1 LQEHR
6 FVEKNQISVLEE
18 GYDIW
23 GAPDLE
29 SAKKYTCLYKN
40 EIDVGV
46 NVTGEYGT
54 VGYWKERAV
63 RLQKLLEDSMKRER
77 ILVQKLQE
85 SVKMEEQKLPV
96 EELSHILQ
104 RADNFLHFIL
114 QNAPIVIAHQV

>member
-1 LQEHR
+1 M
-6 FVEKNQISVLEE
+6 EKNQISVLEE

-23 GAPDLE
+23 GSQDLQIATK
-29 SAKKYTCLYKN
+29 STFLYKS

-54 VGYWKERAV
+54 VSYWKERAM
-63 RLQKLLEDSMKRER
+63 RLERLLADSLKRES
-77 ILVQKLQE
+77 ILEQKLQE
-85 SVKMEEQKLPV
+85 SVKMEEEKLPV
-96 EELSHILQ
+96 EELSRILE